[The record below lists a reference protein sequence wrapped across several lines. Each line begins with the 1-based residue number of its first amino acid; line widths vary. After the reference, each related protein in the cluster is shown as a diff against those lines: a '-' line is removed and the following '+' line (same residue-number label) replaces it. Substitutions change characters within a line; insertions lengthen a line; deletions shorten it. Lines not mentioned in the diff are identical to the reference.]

1 MRFYTP
7 LAAENTLLL
16 DFELGV
22 GQDTL
27 GFQFSQLLKLGQFG
41 AHVGGLSGRLGGLL
55 DHGDNLRGWR
65 RRRRLLIDG
74 LLVLGWRLLVLRR
87 SLLVLRRRRLLILLF
102 VLLLL
107 LFCPTASL
115 PA

>member
-1 MRFYTP
+1 MLRHECVAP
-7 LAAENTLLL
+7 LAVENALLL

-22 GQDTL
+22 SQDTL
-27 GFQFSQLLKLGQFG
+27 SFQLSQLLKLGQFG

-55 DHGDNLRGWR
+55 DHGDNLRRWR
-65 RRRRLLIDG
+65 RWRRRLLIDG
-74 LLVLGWRLLVLRR
+74 LRVLGWRLLVLGW
-87 SLLVLRRRRLLILLF
+87 SLLILLF

-107 LFCPTASL
+107 LFGPTASL